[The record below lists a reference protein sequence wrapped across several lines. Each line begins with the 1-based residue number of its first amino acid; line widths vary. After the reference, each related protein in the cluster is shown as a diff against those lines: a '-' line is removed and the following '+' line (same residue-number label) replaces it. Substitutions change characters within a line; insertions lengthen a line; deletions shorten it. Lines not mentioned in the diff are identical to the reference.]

1 MNITEE
7 VQFYY
12 GKVLQ
17 GGQDLKTDACCTTDT
32 LPAHVE
38 YLLSKIHPEVA
49 SRYCGIFTDCAAT
62 LPFDDADTKTASG
75 GCC

>member
-17 GGQDLKTDACCTTDT
+17 SSQNLKTDACCTFIAM
-32 LPAHVE
+32 PSHVKG
-38 YLLSKIHPEVA
+38 LLSKIHPEVS
-49 SRYCGIFTDCAAT
+49 SRYYGIFTDCAAT